1 MRQAIEGHACGT
13 VGVVNCGV
21 KGGQGDDD
29 DRKGSARSGECRR
42 VKGLEAGVR
51 LKNWS
56 RADK

>member
-1 MRQAIEGHACGT
+1 MRQAIEGHARGT
-13 VGVVNCGV
+13 VGVVNRGV
-21 KGGQGDDD
+21 KAGQGDDD

-42 VKGLEAGVR
+42 VKGLEAGER